1 MMLLTPALFCHKE
14 TPKLSLQ
21 GICVVRVRKGS
32 IIDLPQAFKTQRNL
46 VPNLGPQLGSRMDLS
61 ADNTH
66 CLSVFSSFFS
76 FYFSVEE
83 FFSSILA
90 VFLLCDEQCLWYK
103 DKNTKPLSRPLIVL
117 CLCLFSSVLF
127 CSHKTKIICNSS
139 LTRAFILSDF
149 TGPS

>member
-32 IIDLPQAFKTQRNL
+32 IIELPQAIKTQRNL
-46 VPNLGPQLGSRMDLS
+46 VPNLGPQLGPRMDLS

-103 DKNTKPLSRPLIVL
+103 DKNTKPLSRPPD
-117 CLCLFSSVLF
+117 CLVSVLF
-127 CSHKTKIICNSS
+127 CSVTTNKYKLKLLIDQ
-139 LTRAFILSDF
+139 AFILSDF